1 MPRSEEQFKELRDRS
16 RQKILAAALELFA
29 EQGFGST
36 QVATIA
42 KEAGVAAGLLY
53 NYFDGK
59 EDLLKTIIRDA
70 QEHLRAFVDT
80 ALQKPG
86 THDLE
91 TFANSLL
98 AAMENHR
105 KDFRMLMRVLMQPEA
120 GKLAS
125 RAEGGFEK
133 HLARAIKTLRL
144 KAADQTGFS
153 DQEITET
160 LHSIIMVY
168 IITQNITTARRLVT
182 LLTTHESKGN
192 RRPAARR
199 Q

>member
-1 MPRSEEQFKELRDRS
+1 MPRSKQQFKELRDRS
-16 RQKILAAALELFA
+16 RQKILEAALELFA

-42 KEAGVAAGLLY
+42 KKAGVAAGLLY

-70 QEHLRAFVDT
+70 QEHLRVFVD
-80 ALQKPG
+80 AVLQKPG

-98 AAMENHR
+98 AAMEVHR
-105 KDFRMLMRVLMQPEA
+105 QDFRMLMRVLMQPEA
-120 GKLAS
+120 GRLAS
-125 RAEGGFEK
+125 GTEGGFEK
-133 HLARAIKTLRL
+133 HLSRAVKALMP
-144 KAADQTGFS
+144 KAAVQTGFS

-168 IITQNITTARRLVT
+168 IITQNIATARRLVT
-182 LLTTHESKGN
+182 LLTTHESSGK
-192 RRPAARR
+192 RRTAARR